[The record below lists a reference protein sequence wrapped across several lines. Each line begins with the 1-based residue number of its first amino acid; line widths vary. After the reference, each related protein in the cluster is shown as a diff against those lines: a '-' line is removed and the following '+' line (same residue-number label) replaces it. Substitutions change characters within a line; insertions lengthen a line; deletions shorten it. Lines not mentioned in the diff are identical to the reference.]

1 MSILDSI
8 LSILSQFIELFQL
21 LNIITE
27 FLRYLG
33 LS

>member
-8 LSILSQFIELFQL
+8 LSVLSQFIEFFQL